1 MARGFCPGLIFFRRQ
16 AEICVD
22 SVRGQGYTFCAQLSR
37 VAWWE
42 PKQHNLPSLLIMAK
56 YAINGFGRIGR
67 NVLRAMSQT
76 ELEKVV
82 AIHDLTPIETT
93 AHLLK
98 YDSTQGKFN
107 GTVEIKGEDILV
119 VNGHEIKILGG
130 MLGPDQLPW
139 AELGVDVVLESTGL
153 FTDRAKAEGHITA
166 GAKKVLISAP
176 AKNPDLTFCIGIND
190 QEYDAAKHN
199 IVSNASCTTN
209 CLSPMVKVLN
219 DNFGIEKGM
228 MSTIHSYTNDQRILD
243 LPHKDPR
250 RMRSA
255 AINIIPTT
263 TGAAKAIGEVIPQLK
278 GLLNGASFR
287 VPTPTGSLTDFVAIL
302 KKDVTVEEVNAAMK
316 EAAEGPMKHI
326 LEYSEEAL
334 VLQDIVSNPHS
345 CIFDSGFT
353 YVVGGNMVKV
363 CGWYDNEWGYSNRA
377 AEAMKKLGDSIA

>member
-1 MARGFCPGLIFFRRQ
+1 
-16 AEICVD
+16 
-22 SVRGQGYTFCAQLSR
+22 
-37 VAWWE
+37 
-42 PKQHNLPSLLIMAK
+42 MAK

-82 AIHDLTPIETT
+82 AIHDLTPIATT

-98 YDSTQGKFN
+98 YDSMQGKFD
-107 GTVEIKGEDILV
+107 GTIEIDGDNLV
-119 VNGHEIKILGG
+119 VNGHPIKIVGG

-153 FTDRAKAEGHITA
+153 FTAREKAEGHIKA

-190 QEYDAAKHN
+190 DEYDAAKHN

-209 CLSPMVKVLN
+209 YLSPMVKVLN
-219 DNFGIEKGM
+219 DKWGIEKGM

-243 LPHKDPR
+243 LPHSDPR
-250 RMRSA
+250 RMRAA

-287 VPTPTGSLTDFVAIL
+287 VPTPTGSLTDFVAVL
-302 KKDVTVEEVNAAMK
+302 KSDVTVEEVNAAMK
-316 EAAEGPMKHI
+316 EAAEGPLKGI
-326 LEYSEEAL
+326 LEYSEEDL

-345 CIFDSGFT
+345 CIFDAGFT

-377 AEAMKKLGDSIA
+377 AEAMKKLGDSICCCCKG

>member
-1 MARGFCPGLIFFRRQ
+1 MHVSPCEGRYFKLN
-16 AEICVD
+16 
-22 SVRGQGYTFCAQLSR
+22 
-37 VAWWE
+37 
-42 PKQHNLPSLLIMAK
+42 KNLNLYIMAK

-67 NVLRAMSQT
+67 NVLRAMSK
-76 ELEKVV
+76 EERAKVV
-82 AIHDLTPIETT
+82 AINDLTPISTI

-107 GTVEIKGEDILV
+107 GEISIEGNYLV
-119 VNGHEIKILGG
+119 VDGHKILITEERD
-130 MLGPDQLPW
+130 PAKLPW
-139 AELGVDVVLESTGL
+139 KELGVDVVLESTGL
-153 FTDRAKAEGHITA
+153 FTKREGAQKHIEA

-176 AKNPDLTFCIGIND
+176 ATDPDLTFCIGIND
-190 QEYDAAKHN
+190 NEYDPAKHN

-219 DNFGIEKGM
+219 DKFGIEKGM

-243 LPHKDPR
+243 LPHKDLR
-250 RMRSA
+250 RARSA

-263 TGAAKAIGEVIPQLK
+263 TGAAKAIGSVIPSLK

-316 EAAEGPMKHI
+316 EAAEGELKGI
-326 LEYSEEAL
+326 LAYSEEPL
-334 VLQDIVSNPHS
+334 VLQDIVSDPHS

-377 AEAMKKLGDSIA
+377 AEALKKLGDSL